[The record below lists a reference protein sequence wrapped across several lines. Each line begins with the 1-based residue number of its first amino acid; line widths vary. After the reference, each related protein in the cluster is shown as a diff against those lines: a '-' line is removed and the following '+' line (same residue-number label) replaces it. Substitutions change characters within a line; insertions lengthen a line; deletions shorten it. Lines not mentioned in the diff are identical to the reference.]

1 MLGNAYI
8 APSTSWQETFVIL
21 LRASVTMCAL
31 LLRDEKSADLSELYY
46 STVAEEAFNRVG
58 GLHMS
63 SVMH

>member
-1 MLGNAYI
+1 
-8 APSTSWQETFVIL
+8 
-21 LRASVTMCAL
+21 MCAL